1 MVNPVFLFV
10 LLQHNI
16 HPYQCDLIHIV
27 NMFKKIKLG
36 GGGGGGG
43 PGGGQSYSCSRLC
56 SRK

>member
-43 PGGGQSYSCSRLC
+43 GVEIGGVLGVGGR
-56 SRK
+56 